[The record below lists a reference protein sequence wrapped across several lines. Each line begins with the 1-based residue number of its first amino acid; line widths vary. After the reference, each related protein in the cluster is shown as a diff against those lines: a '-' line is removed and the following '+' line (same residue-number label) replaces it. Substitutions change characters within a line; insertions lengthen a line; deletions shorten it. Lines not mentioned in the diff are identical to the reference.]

1 MKIIFPV
8 LVIALL
14 SSACASHI
22 EHTNKNSKS
31 VQLYYSL
38 EPTVDDALL
47 TDFDRQC
54 ESLGEVI
61 GTEGRWYSYLFFSNR
76 LMIQGALNDIKN
88 KASEI
93 GANKVVV
100 YKNIDFMTS
109 VTIIGLA
116 YNCKTIAIKK
126 DRTSNF

>member
-1 MKIIFPV
+1 MNIIFPI

-14 SSACASHI
+14 SSACASYI
-22 EHTNKNSKS
+22 ELTNKNSKS
-31 VQLYYSL
+31 VQLYFSL
-38 EPTVDDALL
+38 EPTINDALL
-47 TDFDRQC
+47 TDFDQQC
-54 ESLGEVI
+54 KSLGEVI
-61 GTEGRWYSYLFFSNR
+61 GSEGRWYSYLFFSNR
-76 LMIQGALNDIKN
+76 LMIQGALNDIRN
-88 KASEI
+88 RAYEI

-109 VTIIGLA
+109 VTIVGQA